1 MKFKIR
7 MGVPGMARLW
17 QKLQTDYHNGS
28 INKTDTILYKK
39 WGKALKFLANDP
51 LYPGLHT
58 HDISALTKRY
68 GIKVWQSYLENKNS
82 KARRMFWV
90 YGPNK
95 EDITIIGLDPHPENN
110 KNGAYNRIELSHIPK
125 SK

>member
-1 MKFKIR
+1 